1 MIAATRRT
9 VGIAWAILA
18 CPLVA
23 WFVALSADRATHGRL
38 GAWAAAI
45 LLLLPAAMAAAVNLL
60 LGRSHRSAWIAALL
74 AALVS
79 GVGFAVFVIV
89 FFLTVPDDF
98 FT

>member
-1 MIAATRRT
+1 MTAATRRT
-9 VGIAWAILA
+9 VGIAWAIVA

-79 GVGFAVFVIV
+79 GAGFAIFVIV
-89 FFLTVPDDF
+89 FLLTVPDDF